1 MARALGFRN
10 LLVPVSDNVESE
22 RAMDV
27 ACRLAADHGATVTVV
42 NVVEVP
48 PVLPL
53 DAHMRQEEA
62 TAHRLLER
70 TAAIADTYGVNVVP
84 RILRA
89 RDAAQAIVSQA
100 EERRSEILVI
110 GAPRKPH
117 RRFHDA
123 FGSTVEHVLKK
134 APCRVMVIGAA
145 AEEAAGARN
154 AAA

>member
-1 MARALGFRN
+1 MAHALGFRN

-27 ACRLAADHGATVTVV
+27 ACRLAADHGATITLV

-53 DAHMRQEEA
+53 DAHMRQEEER
-62 TAHRLLER
+62 AHRLLER
-70 TAAIADTYGVNVVP
+70 AAAIADTYGVNVVP

-89 RDAAQAIVSQA
+89 RDAAQAIVAQA

-110 GAPRKPH
+110 GAPRKRH
-117 RRFHDA
+117 RRLQDA

>member
-22 RAMDV
+22 HAMDV
-27 ACRLAADHGATVTVV
+27 ACKLAANHGATITVV

-53 DAHMRQEEA
+53 DAHMKQEEA
-62 TAHRLLER
+62 GAHRLLER
-70 TAAIADTYGVNVVP
+70 SAAIADTYGVNVAP

-89 RDAAQAIVSQA
+89 RDAAKAIVSQA
-100 EERRSEILVI
+100 EERRSELLVI
-110 GAPRKPH
+110 GAPRT
-117 RRFHDA
+117 RRHA
-123 FGSTVEHVLKK
+123 FGRTVEHVLQR
-134 APCRVMVIGAA
+134 APCRVMVVGAA
-145 AEEAAGARN
+145 TVDAAGTRI